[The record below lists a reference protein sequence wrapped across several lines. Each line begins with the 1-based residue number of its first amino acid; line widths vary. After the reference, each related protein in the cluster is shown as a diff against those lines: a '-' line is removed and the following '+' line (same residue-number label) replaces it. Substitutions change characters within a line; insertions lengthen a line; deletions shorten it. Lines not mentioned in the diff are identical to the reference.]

1 MHCGFESL
9 GTLIH
14 FEGNLCDDKG
24 SCDHDSCDLLEGG
37 GYASFVDVIDV
48 APVLLASALILQLC
62 RRRCCWRATS
72 PIDRRLILPCDL
84 RPDGSLIAGPRFC
97 RERHRFASPDFP
109 TGHPVGCR

>member
-48 APVLLASALILQLC
+48 APVLLASALPWSDPSTLPPAVLLAGDEPD
-62 RRRCCWRATS
+62 RP
-72 PIDRRLILPCDL
+72 PIDFAL
-84 RPDGSLIAGPRFC
+84 RP
-97 RERHRFASPDFP
+97 SPGWQFDRRAALLP
-109 TGHPVGCR
+109 GAPQVRLA